1 MTTVNSTSMNIGV
14 HVSFQISILLFFFK
28 DMYSEVELP
37 NHMGV
42 LFLVFWETFICFPQ
56 WLHRFI
62 FCGLFS
68 FSLAVSSCFPHWS
81 LHPCIDLLLTQDSLF
96 LRLWA
101 APGPLPLAVKTGLC
115 PRTLNPSLVLIGHTY
130 PGWTDTA
137 RWLRYWPPQTSYI
150 NRKNLIWRSA
160 KYLRTREAICT
171 LWFLLQGRGQ
181 REEFGMIKTWTIQ

>member
-1 MTTVNSTSMNIGV
+1 MYHIFFIHSSVDRHLGCPHVLTIVNSTSMNIGV
-14 HVSFQISILLFFFK
+14 HVSFQISILLFFFFFK

-101 APGPLPLAVKTGLC
+101 TPGPLHLAVKRGLC

-130 PGWTDTA
+130 PGWTDT
-137 RWLRYWPPQTSYI
+137 P
-150 NRKNLIWRSA
+150 
-160 KYLRTREAICT
+160 
-171 LWFLLQGRGQ
+171 GG
-181 REEFGMIKTWTIQ
+181 FGTDLPKPVILTERI